1 MFTWRKGPVASVDCP
16 KESMSLLQYDLVGQT
31 LSSEIF
37 KSNTG
42 DCQLSHH
49 CSHKYVHVR
58 AAPLK
63 KQQLWAVKPS
73 ECTERKEDGWSMMQH
88 VFALCC
94 KHVFRQSRAVL
105 RRVTPHALL
114 HPPPRSLLPLHFIP
128 FPNVC
133 CARSPFPPIFFFYP
147 SSLPYS
153 RLSHAVLQFAG
164 YSSPNSS
171 TEFMYCSQ
179 QLFCFKGM
187 QGHWFCA
194 SPALSLRVHMRCLSC
209 RSLLCAGGPFSP
221 PEEAG
226 LLPHTDVHPSYNGCC
241 AVPSLFLDQQGV
253 RSCTHSCRYA
263 PLLPSQSCLIL

>member
-1 MFTWRKGPVASVDCP
+1 MFLLCAASMCLDRAGQCYAEWHRMLSSIPHPAHCFLSTLFHFQMSAVLAP
-16 KESMSLLQYDLVGQT
+16 PSLL
-31 LSSEIF
+31 
-37 KSNTG
+37 
-42 DCQLSHH
+42 
-49 CSHKYVHVR
+49 
-58 AAPLK
+58 
-63 KQQLWAVKPS
+63 
-73 ECTERKEDGWSMMQH
+73 
-88 VFALCC
+88 
-94 KHVFRQSRAVL
+94 
-105 RRVTPHALL
+105 
-114 HPPPRSLLPLHFIP
+114 
-128 FPNVC
+128 
-133 CARSPFPPIFFFYP
+133 FFFFNP